1 MDLLSKF
8 ANIDYTFTN
17 LTPTTYVLI
26 GYLYK
31 LGHLKIGNI
40 YVILKENRVIYNP
53 RKIEWFGHNYLDF
66 NGRLIEINHSIYYSE
81 NIITHSDIL
90 FTFKVLQNDWETE
103 TYYYRVYG
111 GSHTNNDNIFIE
123 NVSPEIDLC
132 EYLKIFMNCT
142 ESTILMAG

>member
-8 ANIDYTFTN
+8 AEIDYTFTN
-17 LTPTTYVLI
+17 LTSTTCVLV

-31 LGHLKIGNI
+31 LNHLKIGNN

-53 RKIEWFGHNYLDF
+53 RKIEWFGYNYLDF
-66 NGRLIEINHSIYYSE
+66 NGKLIEITHYIYYSE

-90 FTFKVLQNDWETE
+90 LTFKVSQNDWETE

-111 GSHTNNDNIFIE
+111 GPHTNNNIFID
-123 NVSPEIDLC
+123 NASPDIDLC
-132 EYLKIFMNCT
+132 EYLKIFMNYT
-142 ESTILMAG
+142 ESTIVIAG